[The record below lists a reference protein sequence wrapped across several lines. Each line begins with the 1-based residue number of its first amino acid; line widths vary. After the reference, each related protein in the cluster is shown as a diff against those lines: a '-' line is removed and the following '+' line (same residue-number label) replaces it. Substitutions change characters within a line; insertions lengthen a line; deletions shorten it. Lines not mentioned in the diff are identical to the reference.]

1 MNTMKYGVL
10 GLGGSLLVALV
21 GCGGSSDGGGGAGDG
36 GNSGGS
42 GGTLSLTDGSGGVNS
57 SSTASGSGG
66 TGGGS
71 TGGLFGPSNNA
82 ANSTSSGGSGINPDP
97 PEACTPGPDDTG
109 CVGAAFEGES
119 IPLDIYVMFD
129 LSCSMSCNVDHSG
142 CCRNSNRPDPL
153 DEWRIQ
159 PVRAAMREFLR
170 DPMSAGISVGLGF
183 FGDHDLN
190 DNRDPDVCTVEAHTD
205 AAVPIKKLPEAAD
218 ELIAEL
224 DAGEPQGGTPTHLA
238 IDGAC
243 AYASDWKR
251 EHPGRKV
258 VVLLVTDGIPEH
270 SCDANISKARD
281 AAAECYAD
289 GDGLE
294 TYVLGVVANNNN
306 SLDKLND
313 IAEAGG
319 TDHAYLTNTDDVA
332 GSVLEALN
340 AIRADAAIPCNLNIP
355 PPPNGETLDPKKV
368 NLGIC
373 DPAGDVVVTPYVEKK
388 SDCDG
393 PGWYYDDPNSPETI
407 HLCEVTCE
415 TVSLAGSSLFFSVGC
430 NTQIEEPI
438 K

>member
-1 MNTMKYGVL
+1 MKTKYGVL
-10 GLGGSLLVALV
+10 GLGGCLFVALV
-21 GCGGSSDGGGGAGDG
+21 GCSGSGDSNADGGDDG
-36 GNSGGS
+36 STGNGNGS
-42 GGTLSLTDGSGGVNS
+42 GGTFPVGTVDGSGGVS
-57 SSTASGSGG
+57 SSATG
-66 TGGGS
+66 TGGAS
-71 TGGLFGPSNNA
+71 TNGLFGPSNNA
-82 ANSTSSGGSGINPDP
+82 TNTTSSGGSGINPEP
-97 PEACTPGPDDTG
+97 PEACTPSADDSG

-142 CCRNSNRPDPL
+142 CCRESNRPDPL
-153 DEWRIQ
+153 EEWRIQ
-159 PVRAAMREFLR
+159 PVRAAMRSFLQ
-170 DPMSAGISVGLGF
+170 DPASAGISVGLGF
-183 FGDHDLN
+183 FGDHDVN
-190 DNRDPDVCTVEAHTD
+190 NNRDPEICTVEAHSD

-243 AYASDWKR
+243 TYASNWKD

-258 VVLLVTDGIPEH
+258 VILLVTDGIPEH
-270 SCDANISKARD
+270 SCDADIRKARN
-281 AAAECYAD
+281 AAEDCYDD

-306 SLDKLND
+306 SLDQLNE

-319 TDHAYLTNTDDVA
+319 TDNAYLTDTNDVA

-340 AIRADAAIPCNLNIP
+340 AIRADAAIPCDLNIP
-355 PPPNGETLDPKKV
+355 PPPNGETLNPAKV

-373 DPAGDVVVTPYVEKK
+373 DPAGDVVVTPYVG
-388 SDCDG
+388 SQGDCDG

-407 HLCEVTCE
+407 HLCEVTCD
-415 TVSLAGSSLFFSVGC
+415 TVSIAGSSLFFTVGC
-430 NTQIEEPI
+430 DTRIDDPI